1 MKRIKIPRLFNG
13 KKLSAATARRASA
26 ASAGMDFEGI
36 PEPNMKL
43 SRALLIVLL
52 LHVVAVSGIIAF
64 NAIKT
69 RERAFVPPS
78 STETESKVADS
89 ARTSSH
95 ASIDKTHVAET
106 QEENDRQHEAKPS
119 RPLPNDEQA
128 KKPSSSGKSYI
139 VKKGDNPVG
148 IAKKLKVSYSDLLA
162 LNHIDDPR
170 KLKIGQKLL
179 IPEAAKPKITSVKPA
194 DKKKKQKEVS
204 SEKSD
209 AKTHRTP
216 KALPAKS
223 TDRRAS
229 FRTNLLSAL
238 RAAASRTDAGVAHIS
253 WCRFHTLTPHA
264 S

>member
-1 MKRIKIPRLFNG
+1 MKRIKIPRLFRS
-13 KKLSAATARRASA
+13 KKTLAATARRASA

-69 RERAFVPPS
+69 RERTFVPPA
-78 STETESKVADS
+78 STETENKPADT
-89 ARTSSH
+89 AQTANH
-95 ASIDKTHVAET
+95 ASTDKTRVAGA
-106 QEENDRQHEAKPS
+106 QKENDRQHDPKPS
-119 RPLPNDEQA
+119 HSVTKDEQA
-128 KKPSSSGKSYI
+128 KTPSSSGKTYV

-148 IAKKLKVSYSDLLA
+148 IAKKLNVSYNDLIA

-179 IPEAAKPKITSVKPA
+179 VPETSKPKTTNTKAA
-194 DKKKKQKEVS
+194 DKKKKQNEVS

-229 FRTNLLSAL
+229 FRASFRSAD
-238 RAAASRTDAGVAHIS
+238 ASSH
-253 WCRFHTLTPHA
+253 RFHAITSYA

>member
-1 MKRIKIPRLFNG
+1 MKRIKVPRLF
-13 KKLSAATARRASA
+13 KARKLAAATARRASA

-69 RERAFVPPS
+69 RERAYVPP
-78 STETESKVADS
+78 
-89 ARTSSH
+89 TSSEPENKTADTTQTTNH
-95 ASIDKTHVAET
+95 ASSDKARDIAA
-106 QEENDRQHEAKPS
+106 QKENDRQHDPKPS
-119 RPLPNDEQA
+119 HSPAKDEQA
-128 KKPSSSGKSYI
+128 KTPSSSGKTYV
-139 VKKGDNPVG
+139 VKKGDNPAG
-148 IAKKLKVSYSDLLA
+148 IAKKLKVSYKDLIA
-162 LNHIDDPR
+162 INHIEDPR

-179 IPEAAKPKITSVKPA
+179 VPEAAKPKTTSAKA
-194 DKKKKQKEVS
+194 TAKKKKQNEIS

-223 TDRRAS
+223 TDTRAS
-229 FRTNLLSAL
+229 FRASCWSAQ
-238 RAAASRTDAGVAHIS
+238 ASSR
-253 WCRFHTLTPHA
+253 RFHAEIPHA

>member
-1 MKRIKIPRLFNG
+1 MKRIKIPRLFRS
-13 KKLSAATARRASA
+13 KKMLAATARRASA
-26 ASAGMDFEGI
+26 ASAGIDFEGI

-69 RERAFVPPS
+69 RERTFVPPA
-78 STETESKVADS
+78 STETENKPADT
-89 ARTSSH
+89 AQTAHH
-95 ASIDKTHVAET
+95 ASTDKTRVAGT
-106 QEENDRQHEAKPS
+106 QKENDRQHDPKPS
-119 RPLPNDEQA
+119 HPLAKDEQA
-128 KKPSSSGKSYI
+128 KTPSSSGKTYV

-148 IAKKLKVSYSDLLA
+148 IAKKLNVSYNDLIA

-179 IPEAAKPKITSVKPA
+179 VPEAPKPKTTNTKAA
-194 DKKKKQKEVS
+194 DKKKKQNEVS

-209 AKTHRTP
+209 AKTHSTP

-229 FRTNLLSAL
+229 FRASFWSA
-238 RAAASRTDAGVAHIS
+238 DACSH
-253 WCRFHTLTPHA
+253 RFHALTSYA

>member
-1 MKRIKIPRLFNG
+1 MKRFKIPRLFNA

-26 ASAGMDFEGI
+26 ASAGMDFDGI

-69 RERAFVPPS
+69 RERTFVPPTS
-78 STETESKVADS
+78 KETENKPDDTAQTANHTSTEKTRVAGAQKENDHENDPKP
-89 ARTSSH
+89 SH
-95 ASIDKTHVAET
+95 AL
-106 QEENDRQHEAKPS
+106 AK
-119 RPLPNDEQA
+119 NEQA
-128 KKPSSSGKSYI
+128 KTPSSSGKTYT

-148 IAKKLKVSYSDLLA
+148 IAKKLKVSYSDLIA

-179 IPEAAKPKITSVKPA
+179 VPEATKPKTASAKPA
-194 DKKKKQKEVS
+194 DKKKKQGEIS

-209 AKTHRTP
+209 AKTRRTP
-216 KALPAKS
+216 KALPVKS
-223 TDRRAS
+223 TDTRAS
-229 FRTNLLSAL
+229 FRASLWSAH
-238 RAAASRTDAGVAHIS
+238 ASSR
-253 WCRFHTLTPHA
+253 RFHALTPHA